1 MANFSAITY
10 ALAKKYTDKLF
21 SKVDSISISFV
32 EQLPTSD
39 IKEKTIYFIPR
50 KPIIVPEDEYI
61 YDEYMYVEGQ
71 WKQVGSTELHLED
84 YYTKIELQQE
94 LPNILPYA
102 TTEKTG
108 GIKIDGKTVIIN
120 TDGILSVNFDSTEE
134 GSVQD
139 IVQNQIEENFNSIND
154 DDIDNLFN

>member
-1 MANFSAITY
+1 
-10 ALAKKYTDKLF
+10 
-21 SKVDSISISFV
+21 
-32 EQLPTSD
+32 
-39 IKEKTIYFIPR
+39 
-50 KPIIVPEDEYI
+50 
-61 YDEYMYVEGQ
+61 MYVEGQ

-102 TTEKTG
+102 TTETTG
-108 GIKIDGKTVIIN
+108 GIKIDGKTVVIN

-154 DDIDNLFN
+154 NDIDNLFN